1 MFTVSIQ
8 LKEQVIQVMGYEEE
22 RGELLFPNVLQYLI
36 YLQWQYINFVLKRFR
51 NVLQN
56 CIIIT

>member
-1 MFTVSIQ
+1 
-8 LKEQVIQVMGYEEE
+8 MGYEEE